1 MFDNHQEINDWAR
14 SVMKNNT
21 NINIEE
27 VEEERKRKRNLPLGE
42 SCDETRIGWG
52 IARTERK

>member
-1 MFDNHQEINDWAR
+1 MGEKCNE
-14 SVMKNNT
+14 KYNT

-42 SCDETRIGWG
+42 SFDETRIGWR